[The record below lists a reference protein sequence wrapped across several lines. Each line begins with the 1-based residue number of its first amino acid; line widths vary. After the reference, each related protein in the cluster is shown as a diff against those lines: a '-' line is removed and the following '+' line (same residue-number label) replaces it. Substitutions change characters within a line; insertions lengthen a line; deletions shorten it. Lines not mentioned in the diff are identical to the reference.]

1 MPRILFSISASGRG
15 NLEREP
21 GHPTSELL
29 ALLCFGLFN
38 EFGVGDFHA
47 ARLCTARYR
56 AMRGDQRARDR
67 GRHGVADAGH
77 LHGFGKQAPDR
88 PQAIF
93 LIVMGTGEDA
103 IRWEALGVVEFPQRQ
118 HSHGDIDDDEG
129 SARGLDRDE
138 LAIVPKARVP
148 A

>member
-1 MPRILFSISASGRG
+1 MRRPSA
-15 NLEREP
+15 LP
-21 GHPTSELL
+21 GTR
-29 ALLCFGLFN
+29 N
-38 EFGVGDFHA
+38 
-47 ARLCTARYR
+47 ARRPARTR
-56 AMRGDQRARDR
+56 A
-67 GRHGVADAGH
+67 RHGVADAGH

-103 IRWEALGVVEFPQRQ
+103 IRWEVLGVVEFPQRQ
-118 HSHGDIDDDEG
+118 HPHGDIDDDEG
-129 SARGLDRDE
+129 SARDLDCDE